1 MDPSTGLSSSVVRDL
16 RAVYGYNE
24 FSVAPSVNL
33 VQKFIETIYE
43 SPLNLLLL
51 GSAFISAVMG
61 NIDDAASITIAL
73 LIVLTGEQFLTLSF
87 SLRPPKLTRFIFIQ
101 WVLCKNEGRSS
112 HYKHLLVSYLIIV
125 IYYGERSI
133 PSWMSSRK

>member
-1 MDPSTGLSSSVVRDL
+1 MDQSTGLSSSVVRDL
-16 RAVYGYNE
+16 RTAYGYNE
-24 FSVAPSVNL
+24 FSVAPPVNL

-73 LIVLTGEQFLTLSF
+73 LIVLTGEQTFLTLF
-87 SLRPPKLTRFIFIQ
+87 FLFP
-101 WVLCKNEGRSS
+101 N
-112 HYKHLLVSYLIIV
+112 
-125 IYYGERSI
+125 
-133 PSWMSSRK
+133 